1 MNLMASRAAAIT
13 AFLSEA
19 GWGAAERRP
28 LPGDASTRHYT
39 RLHLGERTALLMD
52 QPQTAEAP
60 AAAVDASP
68 EQRRALGYNAL
79 ARLAGSDCARFVAA
93 ARYLRGAGLA
103 APEIYAAD
111 TAQGFLL
118 LEDLGVDLYTDVLES
133 RGDERAL
140 YEAAIDCLARLHAA
154 PAPVSLAPDKPL
166 FAYDETAQLAETDL
180 LTEWFLPAALGR
192 PADASEVEEHRA
204 LWRKALRALSGDAA
218 VFVHRDYHAQNLLW
232 RGDEAG
238 LARVGVIDFQDA
250 LAGSRAYDL
259 VSLLEDARR
268 DVAPELAEAMTQRY
282 LASARNQG
290 AGIDEESFRAHAAI
304 LAAQRNAKIIG
315 IFARLAKRDSKPRYL
330 AHLPRVWRYMERDLA
345 HPALAPLKAW
355 YDRTIPAEMRGV
367 LKRDIAGATS

>member
-1 MNLMASRAAAIT
+1 MNLMSSRAAAMT

-39 RLHLGERTALLMD
+39 RLHLGESTAMLMD
-52 QPQTAEAP
+52 QPQGTEAP
-60 AAAVDASP
+60 AAAADATP

-93 ARYLRGAGLA
+93 ARYLRLCGVA

-111 TAQGFLL
+111 TAHGFLL
-118 LEDLGVDLYTDVLES
+118 LEDLGVDLYTDVLA
-133 RGDERAL
+133 RGGGERAL

-154 PAPVSLAPDKPL
+154 PAPVSLAPGKPL
-166 FAYDETAQLAETDL
+166 FTYDETAQLAEVDL

-192 PADASEVEEHRA
+192 PAGASEVEEHRA
-204 LWRKALRALSGDAA
+204 LWRQTLQALSGEPA
-218 VFVHRDYHAQNLLW
+218 VFVHRDYHAQNLIW
-232 RGDEAG
+232 RGNRSG

-259 VSLLEDARR
+259 ISLLEDARR
-268 DVAPELAEAMTQRY
+268 DVAPELADAMTARY
-282 LASARNQG
+282 LEGSRNQG
-290 AGIDEESFRAHAAI
+290 AAIDEERFAAHAAI

-345 HPALAPLKAW
+345 HPALASLKAW
-355 YDRTIPAEMRGV
+355 YDRTIPAGLRGGPQ
-367 LKRDIAGATS
+367 RDIAGASK